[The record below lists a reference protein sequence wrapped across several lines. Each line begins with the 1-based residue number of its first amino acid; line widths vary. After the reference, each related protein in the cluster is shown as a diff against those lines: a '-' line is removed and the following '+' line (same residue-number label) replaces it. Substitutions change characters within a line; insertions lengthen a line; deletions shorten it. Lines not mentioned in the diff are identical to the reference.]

1 MTSTLIGPPPATLS
15 PAVATSPRGRV
26 ERAALKRV
34 LDRIDG
40 VRLVEGPS
48 APVAAAAG
56 ERPQP
61 VLRVTDPRAW
71 SAVMREGSA
80 GLGEGYFRGWWD
92 TDDLVGLMQE
102 FIRNVGGL
110 DEARRRVNRV
120 VGPVIE
126 PVRKL
131 RRPNPDRD
139 RRNVRAHYDLSNDF
153 FAAFLDETMTYS
165 GAVFETPDTPLA
177 EASRA
182 KLDRLCSKI
191 GLTPDHRLIE
201 IGSGWGSFA
210 LYAAGERGAHVTTTT
225 ISAAQADL
233 ARKRIA
239 EAGLGHTIDLREQDY
254 RHIDGTFDRLVS
266 IEMIEAVDWRDVPG
280 YLSTCSKLLQPDG
293 VMGLQAIV
301 IADQRWSRARF
312 STDFIKQWVFPGGCL
327 PSVTSIAE
335 ATTRSTDLR
344 IVDVEDFGA
353 HYAETLR
360 RWRITLHEAWD
371 RLPSLNVSEELGRLW
386 DFYLAYCEAAFRER
400 HVSVVQVVLAKPDW
414 RPDGLALRPA

>member
-15 PAVATSPRGRV
+15 PAVGTSARGRA
-26 ERAALKRV
+26 ERAALRRV
-34 LDRIDG
+34 LERIDG
-40 VRLVEGPS
+40 VCLIENSS
-48 APVAAAAG
+48 ASAG
-56 ERPQP
+56 AGDRP
-61 VLRVTDPRAW
+61 VLTVRDPRAW

-92 TDDLVGLMQE
+92 TDDLVGLLQE

-110 DEARRRVNRV
+110 DEARRRVNKV

-165 GAVFETPDTPLA
+165 SAVFETPDTPLA

-210 LYAAGERGAHVTTTT
+210 LHAAGERGAHVTTTT

-254 RHIDGTFDRLVS
+254 RHIDGSFDRLVS

-280 YLSTCSKLLQPDG
+280 YLSTCSKLLQPAG